1 MMHGSLSTISAV
13 HGIPLAWG
21 HWLPLQKEGKTRK
34 VHLAGDLLQSMCVAV
49 SEVFSS
55 FYSAL
60 PLNTRIEG
68 IFTPLLALDPRIA
81 SPLNLDRSVI
91 STVSKVITQ
100 IPSVS

>member
-1 MMHGSLSTISAV
+1 M
-13 HGIPLAWG
+13 
-21 HWLPLQKEGKTRK
+21 
-34 VHLAGDLLQSMCVAV
+34 HLAGDLLQSMCVAV
-49 SEVFSS
+49 SGVFSS

-68 IFTPLLALDPRIA
+68 MVTPLLALDPKTA

-91 STVSKVITQ
+91 STVSNVITQ